1 MAAVSKHGAQVQIC
15 GDAYKGK
22 TPEEMDC
29 ERAWAGRIIAEVFAR
44 GYIDRQNECRRKYDD
59 RHGEVPQGQGRLLRM
74 CHKTATPGSDL
85 SALCIR
91 MIGKH
96 EQAAK
101 EARKAHEIGETL
113 RRDHSGD

>member
-1 MAAVSKHGAQVQIC
+1 MT
-15 GDAYKGK
+15 DM
-22 TPEEMDC
+22 E
-29 ERAWAGRIIAEVFAR
+29 
-44 GYIDRQNECRRKYDD
+44 KYHKDKAD
-59 RHGEVPQGQGRLLRM
+59 YWRM

-113 RRDHSGD
+113 RRDHGGD